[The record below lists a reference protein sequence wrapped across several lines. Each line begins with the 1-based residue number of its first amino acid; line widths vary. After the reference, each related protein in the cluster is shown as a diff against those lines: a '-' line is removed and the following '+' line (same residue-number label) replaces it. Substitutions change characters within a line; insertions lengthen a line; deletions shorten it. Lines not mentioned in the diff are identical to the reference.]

1 MSGKRKQEKETDRRE
16 EGTKRKLDTSP
27 GSSPAEAS
35 AVPFSPTPT
44 ATPGISA
51 FPSTAPPSTSST
63 FPSPATGESTIRPIH
78 EGSAST
84 TSRPIRFREWTP
96 ASSSNANPM
105 GSASPAVGNIWPHF
119 PEMVDETV
127 PTAYQDSSS
136 ATDVSS
142 SHPVPDCW
150 SPVREETASSTSF
163 EFVRSD
169 RDPQLP
175 TPPRPISASA
185 YLPYRMPGD
194 RRVHKY
200 AVYRRGR
207 FVITQPLPDTFEPGQ
222 ELPPLFN
229 KPFRFVDSPNFP
241 VPNELRITGD
251 SSDQR
256 NRPPNE
262 RSQGLDLSD
271 RLRNVRIDD
280 VEHQAYLTLQV
291 KNVRKLVDTLKKDYP
306 RADQ

>member
-1 MSGKRKQEKETDRRE
+1 
-16 EGTKRKLDTSP
+16 
-27 GSSPAEAS
+27 
-35 AVPFSPTPT
+35 
-44 ATPGISA
+44 
-51 FPSTAPPSTSST
+51 
-63 FPSPATGESTIRPIH
+63 
-78 EGSAST
+78 
-84 TSRPIRFREWTP
+84 
-96 ASSSNANPM
+96 
-105 GSASPAVGNIWPHF
+105 
-119 PEMVDETV
+119 MVDETV

-169 RDPQLP
+169 RDPRLP

-241 VPNELRITGD
+241 VPNELRITDD

-280 VEHQAYLTLQV
+280 VEHQAYLTLQEARGMLSYIESQLLPIQILQSKMQTLTNHISESSRTLTQILSQRNVASSSSSPSSHTGIPSPFFRQTVDGLDDMIKWLSQWISSMMVATPPNVVTFVDSSKPDLTSNILHLLVYLSNKV
-291 KNVRKLVDTLKKDYP
+291 KNVRKLVETLKKDYP